1 MSQYSVV
8 CGGATHSGGAEDEEV
23 IELDVQGPSKNVNL
37 RIEDLNK
44 ALLSNI
50 PDVLLDLLEVAAYV
64 YCADQRISR
73 GSDKLTDHGRKW
85 RRSLHFTIPLRQPDL
100 WDSDAVSTALRDTLG
115 FLSDDAYSFDFVK
128 ATKPLAERS
137 LYFPNLVDGT
147 FVPDDIALFS
157 GGVDSFAGAVEDV
170 IGNGKKMVLVGHHS
184 ATKVFSVQKELID
197 GLQKMGAGRNIF
209 YVSVNVT
216 NTGAKVTEYT
226 QRTRS
231 FLFASLA
238 LVVARM
244 FGKDEFTFYENGV
257 VGLNIPIAKD
267 VLGARATRTTHPKVV
282 QGFEAIFSALLD
294 REVSVKTPY
303 QWLTKR
309 EVTEKIRQYNCG
321 HLLSKTS
328 SCTRPKTWTKHRRHC
343 GACSQCID
351 RRFGVLAAGMGELD
365 PADGYELDLLLG
377 DRSLERDIRM
387 AVAYVKFS
395 QTFSSLT
402 KVGFISEH
410 PQITSALRF
419 LPGLS
424 ADEARDKIYDLYRRH
439 AQDVLDVIRGGL
451 QAHAD
456 ELVRGELPAGSLLSM
471 CFSRG
476 HIDIPPPSGYDQ
488 KVKDFMDGLGK
499 PVCEFAVDADAG
511 RILFKGGFFLEGT
524 NFKLVQALLDNHR
537 IGKKAAAE
545 IAYVA
550 PSALADALSIDEQS
564 LRQQIARLKKAVNET
579 LPAALGIVLEFI
591 ENKQR
596 EGYRLNPE
604 LREVSKG
611 DL

>member
-1 MSQYSVV
+1 MSRYNVV
-8 CGGATHSGGAEDEEV
+8 CGGEVCPATAADEEV
-23 IELDVQGPSKNVNL
+23 IQLDVQGPSKNVNL
-37 RIEDLNK
+37 RIEDLNRT
-44 ALLSNI
+44 LLSNI

-64 YCADQRISR
+64 YCADQKISR
-73 GSDKLTDHGRKW
+73 GSDKLTDYGRQW
-85 RRSLHFTIPLRQPDL
+85 RRTLHFTIPLRRPDL
-100 WDSDAVSTALRDTLG
+100 WSSDAVTSALCDTLG

-137 LYFPNLVDGT
+137 LYFPNLFDGT
-147 FVPDDIALFS
+147 FMPDDIALFS

-197 GLQKMGAGRNIF
+197 GLQKMGAERNIF

-216 NTGAKVTEYT
+216 NTGAGAAEYT

-267 VLGARATRTTHPKVV
+267 VLGARATRTTHPKVIH
-282 QGFEAIFSALLD
+282 GFEAIFSTLLD
-294 REVSVKTPY
+294 REVRVKTPY

-309 EVTEKIRQYNCG
+309 EVTEKIREYNCG
-321 HLLSKTS
+321 HLLSQTS
-328 SCTRPKTWTKHRRHC
+328 SCTRPRTWTKHKRHC

-351 RRFGVLAAGMGELD
+351 RRFGILAAGMGGLD

-377 DRSLERDIRM
+377 DRSIDRDVRM
-387 AVAYVKFS
+387 AVAYVKFA

-402 KVGFISEH
+402 KIGFISEH

-424 ADEARDKIYDLYRRH
+424 ANEARDRVYDLYRRH
-439 AQDVLDVIRGGL
+439 AGDVLDVIREGL
-451 QAHAD
+451 QTHAD

-471 CFSRG
+471 CFSRE
-476 HIDIPPPSGYDQ
+476 HIDVHPPSGYDQ
-488 KVKDFMDGLGK
+488 KVKDFMDGLSK
-499 PVCEFAVDADAG
+499 PVGEFAVDADAG
-511 RILFKGGFFLEGT
+511 KILFRGGFSLGGS
-524 NFKLVQALLDNHR
+524 NFKLVLALLDNHR
-537 IGKKAAAE
+537 IGKKAATE
-545 IAYVA
+545 IAYTA

-564 LRQQIARLKKAVNET
+564 LRQQIARLKKSVNET
-579 LPAALGIVLEFI
+579 LSVDMGVVTEFI
-591 ENKQR
+591 ENRQR
-596 EGYRLNPE
+596 EGYRLNPA

>member
-8 CGGATHSGGAEDEEV
+8 CGGATHHPGGAEDEDV
-23 IELDVQGPSKNVNL
+23 IELDVQGASKNVNL

-50 PDVLLDLLEVAAYV
+50 PNVLLDLLEVAAYV

-73 GSDKLTDHGRKW
+73 GSDKLTDHGRQW

-100 WDSDAVSTALRDTLG
+100 WASDTVSTALRDTLS

-216 NTGAKVTEYT
+216 NTGGGAAEYT

-267 VLGARATRTTHPKVV
+267 VLGARATRTTHPKVI
-282 QGFEAIFSALLD
+282 QGFQAIFSALLD
-294 REVSVKTPY
+294 LEVSVKTPY

-321 HLLSKTS
+321 HLLFQTS
-328 SCTRPKTWTKHRRHC
+328 SCTRPS
-343 GACSQCID
+343 A
-351 RRFGVLAAGMGELD
+351 L
-365 PADGYELDLLLG
+365 
-377 DRSLERDIRM
+377 
-387 AVAYVKFS
+387 S
-395 QTFSSLT
+395 QTEDS
-402 KVGFISEH
+402 
-410 PQITSALRF
+410 
-419 LPGLS
+419 
-424 ADEARDKIYDLYRRH
+424 
-439 AQDVLDVIRGGL
+439 
-451 QAHAD
+451 
-456 ELVRGELPAGSLLSM
+456 
-471 CFSRG
+471 
-476 HIDIPPPSGYDQ
+476 
-488 KVKDFMDGLGK
+488 
-499 PVCEFAVDADAG
+499 
-511 RILFKGGFFLEGT
+511 
-524 NFKLVQALLDNHR
+524 
-537 IGKKAAAE
+537 
-545 IAYVA
+545 
-550 PSALADALSIDEQS
+550 
-564 LRQQIARLKKAVNET
+564 
-579 LPAALGIVLEFI
+579 
-591 ENKQR
+591 QR
-596 EGYRLNPE
+596 A
-604 LREVSKG
+604 
-611 DL
+611 

>member
-1 MSQYSVV
+1 MSQYNVV
-8 CGGATHSGGAEDEEV
+8 CGGENNSCTAADVDV
-23 IELDVQGPSKNVNL
+23 IQLDVKGVSKNVNL
-37 RIEDLNK
+37 KIEDLNR

-64 YCADQRISR
+64 YCADQRITR
-73 GSDKLTDHGRKW
+73 GSDKLSDHGRQW

-100 WDSDAVSTALRDTLG
+100 WASEAVSSALCETLG

-137 LYFPNLVDGT
+137 LYFPDLVDGT

-157 GGVDSFAGAVEDV
+157 GGVDSFAGAVENV
-170 IGNGKKMVLVGHHS
+170 IGNGRKMVLVGHHS
-184 ATKVFSVQKELID
+184 ATKVYSVQKELIE

-216 NTGAKVTEYT
+216 NTGAGATEYT

-244 FGKDEFTFYENGV
+244 FGKNEFTFYENGV

-267 VLGARATRTTHPKVV
+267 VLGARATRTTHPKVI
-282 QGFEAIFSALLD
+282 QGFETIFSALLD
-294 REVSVKTPY
+294 NEITVKTPY

-309 EVTEKIRQYNCG
+309 EVTEKIREYNCG
-321 HLLSKTS
+321 HLLSQTS
-328 SCTRPKTWTKHRRHC
+328 SCTRPRTWTKHKRHC

-351 RRFGVLAAGMGELD
+351 RRFGILAAKMGELD
-365 PADGYELDLLLG
+365 PAAGYEIDLLLV
-377 DRSLERDIRM
+377 DRSIDRDVRM
-387 AVAYVKFS
+387 AVAFVKFC
-395 QTFSSLT
+395 QTFVSLT
-402 KVGFISEH
+402 KAGFISEH
-410 PQITSALRF
+410 PQITSALRY

-424 ADEARDKIYDLYRRH
+424 ADDAKDRIYDLYRRH
-439 AQDVLDVIRGGL
+439 AHDVLEVIQDGL
-451 QAHAD
+451 KLHAD
-456 ELVRGELPAGSLLSM
+456 ELVRGELPTGSLLSM

-476 HIDIPPPSGYDQ
+476 HIDSPPPSGYDQ
-488 KVKDFMDGLGK
+488 KVKAFIDELGK
-499 PVCEFAVDADAG
+499 PVCEFAVDTDAG
-511 RILFKGGFFLEGT
+511 KILFKGGFSLEGA
-524 NFKLVQALLDNHR
+524 NFKLIQVLLDNHR
-537 IGKKAAAE
+537 MGKKAAAE
-545 IAYVA
+545 IAFIA
-550 PSALADALSIDEQS
+550 SPDLALALKMDEQS
-564 LRQQIARLKKAVNET
+564 LRQQIARLKKAVHET
-579 LPAALGIVLEFI
+579 LPAALGIVLDVI